1 MASTTM
7 RLPTNTAAVT
17 ESSFPR
23 RNSISGLI
31 TSRSSSSLRLKY
43 RSLNHN
49 LNLRRRIS
57 FQVKCLFGSSEAK
70 QKTQGSRNSRTTRCF
85 HKPSPRAYENKLTI
99 ASEHAI
105 SCFHEFSQRVSRL
118 KNPAEFIIASND
130 REAAS
135 HLLGLKGRFLL
146 ASLYHDIVAKL

>member
-1 MASTTM
+1 M

-70 QKTQGSRNSRTTRCF
+70 QK
-85 HKPSPRAYENKLTI
+85 
-99 ASEHAI
+99 
-105 SCFHEFSQRVSRL
+105 L
-118 KNPAEFIIASND
+118 KD
-130 REAAS
+130 REIQEQQGL
-135 HLLGLKGRFLL
+135 HHNLLLSIFFN
-146 ASLYHDIVAKL
+146 DII